1 LIAAKRKITKM
12 LIRKVSINSLNDA
25 LKLVKGTGCDGYARF
40 LLAKKGT
47 FCPVLIEK
55 IDNRA
60 ANILKQEAIS
70 CGADAAV
77 NGNVSRF
84 KKGFSD
90 IIILASAKQLEILT
104 EKLSLQPFGLKE
116 AAANI
121 KEILKDAIKSEKI
134 FRYKK
139 SKLALSKTLVM
150 GIINLDPDSFSG
162 DGVTNVGKAVAQAQ
176 YFEETGADF
185 LDIGAESSR
194 PGVKLIDAKTEIK
207 RLMPV
212 LKLIK
217 KKVKIPVSIDTY
229 KYETS
234 KAVLDEGAD
243 IINDIFALRKG
254 KDKLAKLISDT
265 KAGVILMHMKGIPSN
280 MQKNPSY
287 KNCVSEVF
295 EFLKERKEYALSFG
309 IDKDF
314 ISVDPGAGFGKTV
327 ENNIELVKNMGV
339 FSSLGCVTA
348 GVSRKRFVRELAG
361 ENTASFVAASLMSAY
376 CGADIV
382 RVHDVAQTANALKII
397 DAIRRA

>member
-1 LIAAKRKITKM
+1 M
-12 LIRKVSINSLNDA
+12 LIRKVSVNNLNDA
-25 LKLVKGTGCDGYARF
+25 FKLVKSTGCDDYARL

-77 NGNVSRF
+77 NGNISRF
-84 KKGFSD
+84 QKGFSD
-90 IIILASAKQLEILT
+90 IIILASARQLELLIK
-104 EKLSLQPFGLKE
+104 KLSLQPFGLKE
-116 AAANI
+116 AAVDL
-121 KEILKDAIKSEKI
+121 KEILENTINTEKV

-139 SKLALSKTLVM
+139 SKINLSNTAVM
-150 GIINLDPDSFSG
+150 GIINLDPASFSG
-162 DGVTNVGKAVAQAQ
+162 DGITDAGKAVAQAQ
-176 YFEETGADF
+176 YFEEQGAAL

-207 RLMPV
+207 RLIPV

-217 KKVKIPVSIDTY
+217 KKVKIPISIDTY

-254 KDKLAKLISDT
+254 KDKLAKLISDA

-280 MQKNPSY
+280 MQKKPFY

-295 EFLKERKEYALSFG
+295 EFLKERTEYALSFG
-309 IDKDF
+309 IGKDF

-327 ENNIELVKNMGV
+327 ENNVELVKNMRV

-348 GVSRKRFVRELAG
+348 GVSRKRFVRSLAG
-361 ENTASFVAASLMSAY
+361 ENTASFVTASLMSAY

-382 RVHDVAQTANALKII
+382 RVHDVAQTVNALKII
-397 DAIRRA
+397 DAVRRV